1 MKAVPRLHA
10 VTDRAS
16 LARTDFLDR
25 VESLRP
31 LGSRIAVH
39 VRDREATGRELSDW
53 VHRVGE
59 RLEGSGVLLIVNAR
73 PDIAAGTQAWG
84 VQLGTGDLTS
94 GDVRRSFPG
103 LFVGRSVHG
112 SEEAEAEQGVD
123 WLFLGPIYETPSH
136 PGRPGAGVALIRM
149 VAAAIATPVIAIG
162 GITAVRAPEV
172 HRAGAWGVAAIRAIW
187 DAADPRAAA
196 VALLAPW
203 EAP

>member
-10 VTDRAS
+10 VTDGAS

-39 VRDREATGRELSDW
+39 VRDRQATGRALSDW

-59 RLEGSGVLLIVNAR
+59 RLDGSSVRLIVNAR
-73 PDIAAGTQAWG
+73 PDIAAGSQAWG

-103 LFVGRSVHG
+103 LSVGRSVHDSG
-112 SEEAEAEQGVD
+112 EAAERGVD

-149 VAAAIATPVIAIG
+149 VTAAVETPVIAIG
-162 GITAVRAPEV
+162 GITAERAPEV
-172 HRAGAWGVAAIRAIW
+172 HGAGAWGVAAIRAIW

-203 EAP
+203 EAR